1 MNIRATVA
9 GSLVLTTVVL
19 VAMVAMTTHWILL
32 GQFAALED
40 TTFRS
45 QVASLEDAVAVRFK
59 ELDQRTVDWSMW
71 GQCHAWFADPQPGF
85 LEELATPSWMEQIDI
100 DAVVL
105 IARDGTVADGRM
117 LDPLRQRV
125 LTLDKTFVSALAVP
139 RLWQHAHASDAVSG
153 MVTIEGKPW
162 LVASRPSLTDAG
174 LGPIAGTV
182 LMARCLD
189 QRFYAGLVRDA
200 DAQLAVA
207 PSVPPLIAVE
217 QVDDQ
222 RLLGRV
228 ALPSLDDHAG
238 WTLQMTVPR
247 ALWQQGLRTWWLVLL
262 AVAIVA
268 VAVTVLVWF
277 LLEKRVC
284 ARLAHLEADV
294 NGITF
299 GQERVAVAGD
309 DELGRLGSAFNKVLD
324 ELGRANAELAQA
336 RDDAVAATHVKAD
349 LMAAVSHELRTPL
362 NGILNMLRT
371 LGDAPLGR
379 EHRDLLDVMRA
390 SSDNLL
396 VLVNDILDVSRLEAG
411 RMELE
416 TMVFDCRTV
425 VEDALLLHAERAQAK
440 GLTLAAV
447 VDSGLPRHVSGDPG
461 RFRQII
467 HNLVGNAVKFTE
479 RGDVIVRLLPEPSLS
494 VAGQVGLRLQVRDTG
509 AGIPRA
515 IQNRLF
521 QRPVD
526 GESSTARRFGG
537 SGLGLA
543 ICKQLAE
550 RMGGGIVL
558 DSTAGMGS
566 TITVTVQMGRVEAAP
581 GSEPG
586 IVSGGMPRV
595 LLVDPHAAT
604 REGLRHALRG
614 LGYDVDEAGS
624 LDQARLLLAAG
635 GNYVLV
641 MAASSCCD
649 NALAPQE
656 IVATLREVFGDLR
669 FILLATLDQRSRF
682 AGITGL
688 GAVLSKPV
696 RRAHLRE
703 ALLRLRTP
711 GRPGSEIFDPVDED
725 SGSRSTLRVL
735 VVDDS
740 HINQRVAAGMLKRL
754 GCTVDVASNGLE
766 GLEALRRRRYD
777 LVVLDCQMPVMD
789 GYVMAE
795 QWRREEDPERRTLV
809 VALTADATVG
819 ARDRCLG
826 AGMDD
831 YLVKPIDFDVLA
843 STVRRAVG
851 RRSAG
856 SGKLPA
862 LCDVGRVRHASGELD
877 RALLDQVRI
886 LGDDGFRRVIDRY
899 LESMPERLN
908 DLAAAMDAGDLI
920 TTGSIA
926 HQIVGESGLVGLRR
940 VEHLAREIELA
951 ARSDGRLQDAHLI
964 PLREAFSRGGTL
976 LLVARDEPVPPMDE

>member
-19 VAMVAMTTHWILL
+19 VAIVAMATHWILL
-32 GQFAALED
+32 GEFAALED

-45 QVASLEDAVAVRFK
+45 EVSSLEDAVAVRIK
-59 ELDQRTVDWSMW
+59 ELDQHTADWSMW
-71 GQCHAWFADPQPGF
+71 TQCHAWFVDPQPSF

-105 IARDGTVADGRM
+105 IARDGSVADGRM
-117 LDPLRQRV
+117 LDAQRQRV
-125 LTLDKTFVSALAVP
+125 LTLDQTMVAALAGP
-139 RLWQHAHASDAVSG
+139 RLWQHAQVSDAVSG
-153 MVTIEGKPW
+153 VVTIADQPW

-174 LGPIAGTV
+174 EGPIAGTV
-182 LMARCLD
+182 LMGRRLD
-189 QRFYAGLVRDA
+189 QRFHTGLARGA
-200 DAQLAVA
+200 DALLAVELAVA
-207 PSVPPLIAVE
+207 PLIAIE
-217 QVDDQ
+217 QLDDQ

-228 ALPSLDDHAG
+228 ALPALDDHTG
-238 WTLQMTVPR
+238 WTLHMTVPR

-262 AVAIVA
+262 AVTVVA
-268 VAVTVLVWF
+268 VGVTVLVWF

-284 ARLAHLEADV
+284 ARIARLEADV
-294 NGITF
+294 NGITS
-299 GQERVAVAGD
+299 GQERVAVGGD
-309 DELGRLGSAFNKVLD
+309 DELGRLGSAFNKALD

-440 GLTLAAV
+440 GLTLTAV

-467 HNLVGNAVKFTE
+467 HNLVSNAVKFTE

-521 QRPVD
+521 QRHVD

-550 RMGGGIVL
+550 RMGGGIAL
-558 DSTAGMGS
+558 DSTTGVGS
-566 TITVTVQMGRVEAAP
+566 SITVTVRMGRVEAVQ
-581 GSEPG
+581 GSELG
-586 IVSGGMPRV
+586 MISGGMPRV

-624 LDQARLLLAAG
+624 LDQARLLIAAG
-635 GNYVLV
+635 GAYVLT
-641 MAASSCCD
+641 MAASACCD
-649 NALAPQE
+649 PSLSSQD
-656 IVATLREVFGDLR
+656 VLGTLRRVFADHRL
-669 FILLATLDQRSRF
+669 ILLVTLDERSRF
-682 AGITGL
+682 AGIKGL

-703 ALLRLRTP
+703 ALLRLNAP
-711 GRPGSEIFDPVDED
+711 GRTGSELIDPADED
-725 SGSRSTLRVL
+725 SGSRTTLRVL

-766 GLEALRRRRYD
+766 GLESLRRRRYD

-795 QWRREEDPERRTLV
+795 HWRREENSERRTLM

-819 ARDRCLG
+819 ARDRCLS

-851 RRSAG
+851 RRSDG

-862 LCDVGRVRHASGELD
+862 LCDLERVRPASGELD

-899 LESMPERLN
+899 LEAMPLRLD
-908 DLAAAMDAGDLI
+908 DLATAMDAGDLSK
-920 TTGSIA
+920 TGSIA

-964 PLREAFSRGGTL
+964 PLREAFSRGGSL
-976 LLVARDEPVPPMDE
+976 LLTARDEPAPPVQE